1 MVEKFAVIGLGQFG
15 RAICK
20 KLSEKGAE
28 VIAIDIDE
36 DRVDEIKDNVSYA
49 VQLDSTDQGALESQN
64 IGDMDAVI
72 VSIGHNFE
80 AMLLTTV
87 KLLEIGVKRLVA
99 RTQGETQR
107 RILEKMGVTEIL
119 SPEEEVGINI
129 AERLMNP
136 SMLMCMPLPDNYEIV
151 EITAPKSV
159 IGRSIKDL
167 GLVAKYRLN
176 LVTVIESNE
185 DKELHIKGVIE
196 DDEIILSNHVLVV
209 FGQTKDVERF
219 IDINV

>member
-49 VQLDSTDQGALESQN
+49 VQLDSTDKGALESQN

-87 KLLEIGVKRLVA
+87 KLLEMGVKRLVA

-107 RILEKMGVTEIL
+107 KILEKMGVTEIL

-176 LVTVIESNE
+176 LVTLIESNN

-196 DDEIILSNHVLVV
+196 DDEIIQSNHVLVV

>member
-49 VQLDSTDQGALESQN
+49 VQLDSTDKGALESQN

-87 KLLEIGVKRLVA
+87 KLLEMGVKRLVA

-107 RILEKMGVTEIL
+107 KILEKMGVTEIL

-176 LVTVIESNE
+176 LVTLIESND

-196 DDEIILSNHVLVV
+196 DDEIIQSNHVLVV

>member
-49 VQLDSTDQGALESQN
+49 VQLDSTDKGALESQN

-87 KLLEIGVKRLVA
+87 KLLEMGVKRLVA

-107 RILEKMGVTEIL
+107 KILEKMGVTEIL

-176 LVTVIESNE
+176 LVTLIESN
-185 DKELHIKGVIE
+185 DNKELHIKGVIE
-196 DDEIILSNHVLVV
+196 DDEIIQSNHVLVV

>member
-64 IGDMDAVI
+64 IEDMDAVI

-129 AERLMNP
+129 AERLLNP

-196 DDEIILSNHVLVV
+196 DDEIVQSNHVLVV
-209 FGQTKDVERF
+209 FGKTKDVERF

>member
-49 VQLDSTDQGALESQN
+49 VQLDSTDKGALESQN
-64 IGDMDAVI
+64 IGDMDSVI

-87 KLLEIGVKRLVA
+87 KLLEMGVKRLVA

-107 RILEKMGVTEIL
+107 KILEKMGVTEIL

-129 AERLMNP
+129 AEKLMNP

-176 LVTVIESNE
+176 LVTLIESND

-196 DDEIILSNHVLVV
+196 DDEIIQSNHVLVV

>member
-49 VQLDSTDQGALESQN
+49 VQLDSTDKGALESQN

-87 KLLEIGVKRLVA
+87 KLFEMGVKRLVA

-107 RILEKMGVTEIL
+107 KILEKMGVTEIL

-176 LVTVIESNE
+176 LVTLIESND

-196 DDEIILSNHVLVV
+196 DDEIIQSNHVLVV

>member
-1 MVEKFAVIGLGQFG
+1 MAEKFAVIGLGQFG

-20 KLSEKGAE
+20 KLSVKGAE

-36 DRVDEIKDNVSYA
+36 DRVDEIKDHVSYA
-49 VQLDSTDQGALESQN
+49 VQLDSTDKRALESQN
-64 IGDMDAVI
+64 ISEMDAVI

-80 AMLLTTV
+80 GMLLTTV

-99 RTQGETQR
+99 RTQGDTQR
-107 RILEKMGVTEIL
+107 KILEKMGVTEIL
-119 SPEEEVGINI
+119 SPEEEVGINV

-159 IGRSIKDL
+159 VGRTIKDL
-167 GLVAKYRLN
+167 GLLSKYRLN
-176 LVTVIESNE
+176 LVTLIESSGNV
-185 DKELHIKGVIE
+185 ELHIKGVIE
-196 DDEIILSNHVLVV
+196 DDEIIKENYVLVV
-209 FGQTKDVERF
+209 FGLTHDVERF
-219 IDINV
+219 IDING

>member
-1 MVEKFAVIGLGQFG
+1 MAEKFAVIGLGQFG

-20 KLSEKGAE
+20 KLSAKGAE

-36 DRVDEIKDNVSYA
+36 DRVDEIKDHVSYA
-49 VQLDSTDQGALESQN
+49 VQLDSTDKRALESQN
-64 IGDMDAVI
+64 ISEMDAVI

-80 AMLLTTV
+80 GMLLTTV

-99 RTQGETQR
+99 RTQGDTQR
-107 RILEKMGVTEIL
+107 KILEKMGVTEIL
-119 SPEEEVGINI
+119 SPEEEVGTNV

-159 IGRSIKDL
+159 VGRTIKDL
-167 GLVAKYRLN
+167 GLLSKYRLN
-176 LVTVIESNE
+176 LVTLIESSGNV
-185 DKELHIKGVIE
+185 ELHIKGVIE
-196 DDEIILSNHVLVV
+196 DDEIIKENYVLVV
-209 FGQTKDVERF
+209 FGLTHDVERF
-219 IDINV
+219 IDING

>member
-1 MVEKFAVIGLGQFG
+1 
-15 RAICK
+15 
-20 KLSEKGAE
+20 
-28 VIAIDIDE
+28 
-36 DRVDEIKDNVSYA
+36 
-49 VQLDSTDQGALESQN
+49 
-64 IGDMDAVI
+64 
-72 VSIGHNFE
+72 
-80 AMLLTTV
+80 
-87 KLLEIGVKRLVA
+87 LVA

-107 RILEKMGVTEIL
+107 KILEKMGVTEIL

-151 EITAPKSV
+151 EITAPKSI

-176 LVTVIESNE
+176 LVTLIESND

-196 DDEIILSNHVLVV
+196 DDEIIQSNHVLVV
-209 FGQTKDVERF
+209 FGKTKDVERF

>member
-49 VQLDSTDQGALESQN
+49 VQLDSTDKGALESQS

-107 RILEKMGVTEIL
+107 KILEKMGVTEIL

-151 EITAPKSV
+151 EITAPKSI

-176 LVTVIESNE
+176 LVTLIESND

-196 DDEIILSNHVLVV
+196 DDEIIQSNHVLVV
-209 FGQTKDVERF
+209 FGKTKDVERF

>member
-49 VQLDSTDQGALESQN
+49 VQLDSTDKGALESQN

-87 KLLEIGVKRLVA
+87 KLLEMGVKRLVA

-107 RILEKMGVTEIL
+107 KILEKMGVTEIL

-151 EITAPKSV
+151 EITAPKSI

-176 LVTVIESNE
+176 LVTLIESND

-196 DDEIILSNHVLVV
+196 DDEIIQSNYVLVV
-209 FGQTKDVERF
+209 FGKTKDVERF

>member
-1 MVEKFAVIGLGQFG
+1 MAEKFAVIGLGQFG

-20 KLSEKGAE
+20 KLSAKGAE

-36 DRVDEIKDNVSYA
+36 DRVDEIKDHVSYA
-49 VQLDSTDQGALESQN
+49 VQLDSTDKRALESQN
-64 IGDMDAVI
+64 ISEMDAVI

-80 AMLLTTV
+80 GMLLTTV

-99 RTQGETQR
+99 RTQGDTQR
-107 RILEKMGVTEIL
+107 KILEKMGVTEIL
-119 SPEEEVGINI
+119 SPEEEVGINV

-159 IGRSIKDL
+159 IGRTIKDL
-167 GLVAKYRLN
+167 GLLSKYRLN
-176 LVTVIESNE
+176 LVTLIESSGNV
-185 DKELHIKGVIE
+185 ELHIKGVIE
-196 DDEIILSNHVLVV
+196 DDEIIKENYVLVV
-209 FGQTKDVERF
+209 FGLTHDVERF
-219 IDINV
+219 IDING

>member
-1 MVEKFAVIGLGQFG
+1 MAEKFAVIGLGQFG

-20 KLSEKGAE
+20 KLSAKGAE

-36 DRVDEIKDNVSYA
+36 DRVDEIKDHVSYA
-49 VQLDSTDQGALESQN
+49 VQLDSTDKRALESQN
-64 IGDMDAVI
+64 ISEMDAVI

-80 AMLLTTV
+80 GMLLTTV

-99 RTQGETQR
+99 RTQGDTQR
-107 RILEKMGVTEIL
+107 KILEKMGVTEIL
-119 SPEEEVGINI
+119 SPEEEVGTNV

-159 IGRSIKDL
+159 VGRTIKDL
-167 GLVAKYRLN
+167 GLLSKYRLN
-176 LVTVIESNE
+176 LVTLIESSGNV
-185 DKELHIKGVIE
+185 ELHIKGVIE
-196 DDEIILSNHVLVV
+196 DDEIIKENYVLVV
-209 FGQTKDVERF
+209 FGLTQDVERF
-219 IDINV
+219 IDING

>member
-36 DRVDEIKDNVSYA
+36 DRVDEIKENVSYA
-49 VQLDSTDQGALESQN
+49 VQLDSTDKGALESQS

-107 RILEKMGVTEIL
+107 KILEKMGVTEIL

-185 DKELHIKGVIE
+185 NKELHIKGVIE
-196 DDEIILSNHVLVV
+196 DDEIIQSNHVLVV
-209 FGQTKDVERF
+209 FGKTKDVERF

>member
-196 DDEIILSNHVLVV
+196 DDEIVQSNHVLVV
-209 FGQTKDVERF
+209 FGKTKDVERF

>member
-1 MVEKFAVIGLGQFG
+1 MAEKFAVIGLGHFG

-20 KLSEKGAE
+20 KLSAKGAE

-36 DRVDEIKDNVSYA
+36 DRVDEIKDHVSYA
-49 VQLDSTDQGALESQN
+49 VQLDSTDKRALISQN

-80 AMLLTTV
+80 GMLLTTV

-99 RTQGETQR
+99 RTQGDTQR
-107 RILEKMGVTEIL
+107 KILEKMGVTEIL
-119 SPEEEVGINI
+119 SPEEEVGINV

-159 IGRSIKDL
+159 VGRTIKEV
-167 GLVAKYRLN
+167 G
-176 LVTVIESNE
+176 
-185 DKELHIKGVIE
+185 
-196 DDEIILSNHVLVV
+196 
-209 FGQTKDVERF
+209 
-219 IDINV
+219 

>member
-49 VQLDSTDQGALESQN
+49 VQLDSTDKGALESQN

-87 KLLEIGVKRLVA
+87 KLLEMGVKRLVA

-107 RILEKMGVTEIL
+107 KILEKMGVTEIL
-119 SPEEEVGINI
+119 SPEEEVGLNI

-176 LVTVIESNE
+176 LVTLIESND

-196 DDEIILSNHVLVV
+196 DDEIIQSNHVLVV

>member
-1 MVEKFAVIGLGQFG
+1 MAEKFAVIGLGQFG

-20 KLSEKGAE
+20 KLSAKGAE

-36 DRVDEIKDNVSYA
+36 DRVDEIKDHVSYA
-49 VQLDSTDQGALESQN
+49 VQLDSTDKRALESQN
-64 IGDMDAVI
+64 ISEMDAVI

-80 AMLLTTV
+80 GMLLTTV

-99 RTQGETQR
+99 RTQGDTQR
-107 RILEKMGVTEIL
+107 KILEKMGVTEIL
-119 SPEEEVGINI
+119 SPEEEVGINV

-159 IGRSIKDL
+159 VGRTIKDL
-167 GLVAKYRLN
+167 GLLSKYHLN
-176 LVTVIESNE
+176 LVTLIESSGNV
-185 DKELHIKGVIE
+185 ELHIKGVIE
-196 DDEIILSNHVLVV
+196 DDEIIKENYVLVV
-209 FGQTKDVERF
+209 FGLTHDVERF
-219 IDINV
+219 IDING

>member
-49 VQLDSTDQGALESQN
+49 VQLDSTDKGALESQN

-87 KLLEIGVKRLVA
+87 KLLEMGVKRFVA

-107 RILEKMGVTEIL
+107 KILEKMEVTEIL

-176 LVTVIESNE
+176 LVTLIESND

-196 DDEIILSNHVLVV
+196 DYEIIQSNHVLVV
-209 FGQTKDVERF
+209 FGKTKDVERF

>member
-49 VQLDSTDQGALESQN
+49 VQLDSTDKGALESQN

-87 KLLEIGVKRLVA
+87 KLIEMGVKRLVA

-107 RILEKMGVTEIL
+107 KILEKMGVTEIL

-176 LVTVIESNE
+176 LVTLIESND
-185 DKELHIKGVIE
+185 DKELHIKGVVE
-196 DDEIILSNHVLVV
+196 DDEIIQSNHVLVV